1 MRDQTWAE
9 AEDWTTALQSAAN
22 GVASL
27 TEQRRGTTLR
37 DTRSSARRLGTSAV
51 TLFAQR
57 GFESVTVEEI
67 AAHAGVTA
75 RTFFRY
81 FPSKETVIVDI
92 YDQTNARLVELI
104 SDGED
109 HPPGVLAALAQAM
122 VQWSQEYGD
131 LFDAFRRLSENS
143 ETLLA
148 ATLVHTLDWEQN
160 LAAAL
165 RGRFPGLDDTDAH
178 IWAHTATAMMR
189 LMQQHVVGS
198 GLSYPEAA
206 RHVFDRLALIPSPA
220 RPEPAPRTEP

>member
-1 MRDQTWAE
+1 M
-9 AEDWTTALQSAAN
+9 WTAALQRAAHEA
-22 GVASL
+22 ASL

-37 DTRSSARRLGTSAV
+37 DTRDSARRLGSSAV

-92 YDQTNARLVELI
+92 YDQTNSRLVELI
-104 SDGED
+104 SDGQD
-109 HPPGVLAALAQAM
+109 HTPGVLQALAKAM

-131 LFDAFRRLSENS
+131 LFDAFFRLSEDS

-148 ATLVHTLDWEQN
+148 ATLVRTLDWEQN
-160 LAAAL
+160 IAAAL
-165 RGRFPGLDDTDAH
+165 HERFLGLDDTDAH
-178 IWAHTATAMMR
+178 IWAHTTTAVMR
-189 LMQQHVVGS
+189 LMQQQVVGS
-198 GLSYPEAA
+198 GRSYAEAA
-206 RHVFDRLALIPSPA
+206 QYVFDRLVSISNPA
-220 RPEPAPRTEP
+220 PPAPAPRTEP